1 MAAKAIRNSF
11 IGETSFVV
19 GPAPHGLCWF
29 SYIITDE
36 RKLKLFDISEI
47 LGGYMV
53 EECLERRQFL
63 FRLLLTLEE
72 KRERRSVKY
81 RLFNIERRI
90 LPKRQGNGVAL
101 Y

>member
-1 MAAKAIRNSF
+1 
-11 IGETSFVV
+11 
-19 GPAPHGLCWF
+19 
-29 SYIITDE
+29 
-36 RKLKLFDISEI
+36 
-47 LGGYMV
+47 MV

-90 LPKRQGNGVAL
+90 FPKRQGNGVARPGV
-101 Y
+101 